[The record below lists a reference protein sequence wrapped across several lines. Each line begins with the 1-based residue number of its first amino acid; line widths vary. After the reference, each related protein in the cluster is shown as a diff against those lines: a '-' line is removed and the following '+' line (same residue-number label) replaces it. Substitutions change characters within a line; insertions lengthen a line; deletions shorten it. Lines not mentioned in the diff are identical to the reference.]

1 MKAKTLTRK
10 EWDPGT
16 ETELWGLVPW
26 IWNTAA
32 SNRRQTALAIQ
43 RASAYLEEAYG
54 FLGGGS
60 DPMSRTEFSS

>member
-1 MKAKTLTRK
+1 MIRK
-10 EWDPGT
+10 EWDPET

-43 RASAYLEEAYG
+43 RASAYLEEVYG